1 MYLLSDPWRDFIDDD
16 SRELLQE
23 IINKQGVNLDATD
36 FMIIFDP
43 FLPAGTVKENAN
55 YLSLGFD
62 FLDKYVGQFEI
73 NDKSDGI
80 HDFWQKLCMWSY
92 IYKNELIELNQYEL
106 ILTRA
111 KQFIEAILRFRW
123 DITQEVGLLF
133 YSAQFLVDTIGQD
146 LLKNISPDYPRYIL
160 ENFKGNN
167 DRDYAIS
174 LLLFYECEHASLVK
188 SIYSM
193 EFIQD
198 NWDSL
203 YQRWFEL
210 GEVSTPSYH
219 TTIEKRLLNYEH
231 YPLASS
237 WNL

>member
-1 MYLLSDPWRDFIDDD
+1 MYLLSDPWDNFIDDG
-16 SRELLQE
+16 SRKLLQE
-23 IINKQGVNLDATD
+23 IINKQGVNLDAID
-36 FMIIFDP
+36 FMIIFNP

-62 FLDKYVGQFEI
+62 LLDKYVGQFEI
-73 NDKSDGI
+73 NDKSGGI
-80 HDFWQKLCMWSY
+80 HDFWQRLCMWSY
-92 IYKNELIELNQYEL
+92 IYKNEL
-106 ILTRA
+106 
-111 KQFIEAILRFRW
+111 
-123 DITQEVGLLF
+123 V
-133 YSAQFLVDTIGQD
+133 
-146 LLKNISPDYPRYIL
+146 
-160 ENFKGNN
+160 
-167 DRDYAIS
+167 
-174 LLLFYECEHASLVK
+174 YECEHASLVK